1 MSLTFGPHRVRGKR
15 GRGVS
20 GKTIAFGLFKRDDQ
34 VYMEIV
40 TMEIVTNCNK
50 ATLQTMIRGRVSAD
64 MLSC

>member
-1 MSLTFGPHRVRGKR
+1 MSLTFGPHSVRGKR
-15 GRGVS
+15 AVS

-40 TMEIVTNCNK
+40 TNCKK